1 MVCRSGSRRTLCRCG
16 GGVLLLAA
24 LSLALFQPY
33 AHWYGQ
39 GYGKIQAWK
48 GTHTPTT
55 SYLVHWGLF
64 LFVIVS
70 WMTWE
75 TRDWMASTSV
85 SALRKL
91 DPYKGLLQALAG
103 VLLVAVAALVIVFA
117 AIAWPVLPLM
127 VWAGVLILRPGQS
140 DARRFV
146 LFLVGTA
153 LALTLM
159 VELVVLVGD
168 IGRMNTVL
176 SSI

>member
-1 MVCRSGSRRTLCRCG
+1 MD
-16 GGVLLLAA
+16 
-24 LSLALFQPY
+24 
-33 AHWYGQ
+33 GQ
-39 GYGKIQAWK
+39 
-48 GTHTPTT
+48 HP
-55 SYLVHWGLF
+55 GL
-64 LFVIVS
+64 
-70 WMTWE
+70 
-75 TRDWMASTSV
+75 R
-85 SALRKL
+85 LRKL

-103 VLLVAVAALVIVFA
+103 VLLVAVAALVIVFKA
-117 AIAWPVLPLM
+117 AIAWLVLPLM